1 AGSVRATM
9 ADASTPVIGTV
20 RAAMSS
26 MTIGGTGTMIA
37 TVIAGKITTITTT
50 TANTRAATR
59 TATITTVTD
68 F

>member
-1 AGSVRATM
+1 M

-37 TVIAGKITTITTT
+37 TVIAGKITTIITT
-50 TANTRAATR
+50 TANHRGRDKDRDDHDPSLIFLAAE
-59 TATITTVTD
+59 IS
-68 F
+68 